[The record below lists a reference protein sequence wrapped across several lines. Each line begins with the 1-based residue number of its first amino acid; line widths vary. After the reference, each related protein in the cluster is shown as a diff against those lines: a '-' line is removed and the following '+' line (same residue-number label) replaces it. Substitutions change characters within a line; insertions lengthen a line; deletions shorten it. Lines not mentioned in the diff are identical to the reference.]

1 MNKYDDILSLP
12 HHVSPTR
19 PQMPRADRAAQFA
32 PFAALTGYEEVIDE
46 TARVTQQRPE
56 LDEARLE
63 ELDAALQFLLA
74 RKEEVRITF
83 FLEDETKQGGRI
95 CTRTGRIVKADAAGR
110 RLVLDDGTSIAFCD
124 VLELA

>member
-1 MNKYDDILSLP
+1 MNKYDEILSLP

-63 ELDAALQFLLA
+63 ELDASLQFLLA

-83 FLEDETKQGGRI
+83 FLEDETKRGGRI
-95 CTRTGRIVKADAAGR
+95 CTRTGRIAKADAAER
-110 RLVLDDGTSIAFCD
+110 RLILDDGSSIAFCD
-124 VLELA
+124 VLELV

>member
-1 MNKYDDILSLP
+1 MNKYDEILSLP

-63 ELDAALQFLLA
+63 RGGAHHLLS
-74 RKEEVRITF
+74 
-83 FLEDETKQGGRI
+83 GGRN
-95 CTRTGRIVKADAAGR
+95 KAGR
-110 RLVLDDGTSIAFCD
+110 AHLHSHGAHCKGGCGGAQAHSRRRHFHRFL
-124 VLELA
+124 

>member
-1 MNKYDDILSLP
+1 MNKYDEILSLP

-83 FLEDETKQGGRI
+83 FLEDET
-95 CTRTGRIVKADAAGR
+95 
-110 RLVLDDGTSIAFCD
+110 
-124 VLELA
+124 